1 MLVAGP
7 VSMAMPLGGGRPAS
21 TRCDMCA
28 LRKGR
33 TMDTGLLVL
42 RVAVGL
48 LLAGHGVQKLFGWCG
63 GGGLTAATWF
73 FRSVGYRP
81 PRLMAGLSGGAELV
95 AGVALAAGL
104 GTPLAAA
111 VVIATMLNTAVAAH
125 TRNRLF
131 AIDGGYG
138 YPVGIAM
145 LAATLGFTGAGAMSL
160 DAILNQGD
168 GSLEGGLSTLALGVL
183 AGIFVLRCRDAPR
196 SGARPASTWLSRN
209 RMAG

>member
-1 MLVAGP
+1 
-7 VSMAMPLGGGRPAS
+7 
-21 TRCDMCA
+21 
-28 LRKGR
+28 
-33 TMDTGLLVL
+33 MDTGLLVL

-48 LLAGHGVQKLFGWCG
+48 LLVGHGVQKLFGWCG
-63 GGGLTAATWF
+63 GGGLTAAAWF

-111 VVIATMLNTAVAAH
+111 VVIATMLNAAVAAH

-138 YPVGIAM
+138 YPVGIVM

-160 DAILNQGD
+160 DAILDQGD
-168 GSLEGGLSTLALGVL
+168 GSLEGGLFTLALGLL
-183 AGIFVLRCRDAPR
+183 AGIFVLLGRDPPR
-196 SGARPASTWLSRN
+196 SGARPASTWFRETGWPAD
-209 RMAG
+209 MASTQTPITSSKRRTEIA

>member
-1 MLVAGP
+1 MY
-7 VSMAMPLGGGRPAS
+7 
-21 TRCDMCA
+21 
-28 LRKGR
+28 
-33 TMDTGLLVL
+33 TGLLVL

-48 LLAGHGVQKLFGWCG
+48 LLAGHGAQKLFGWCG

-73 FRSVGYRP
+73 FQSVGYRP
-81 PRLMAGLSGGAELV
+81 PRLMAGLSAVAELV
-95 AGVALAAGL
+95 GGVALAAGL

-111 VVIATMLNTAVAAH
+111 VVIATMLNAAVAAH

-138 YPVGIAM
+138 YPVGISM
-145 LAATLGFTGAGAMSL
+145 LAVTLGFTGAGALSL
-160 DAILNQGD
+160 DAILDQGD
-168 GSLEGGLSTLALGVL
+168 GNLKGGLSALAIGLL
-183 AGIFVLRCRDAPR
+183 AGIFVLRGREAPP